1 MRYLVLDAKRLND
14 REAAHDYLA
23 KQLGLPEWYGRNLD
37 ALADCLGE
45 MGEQTTIIL
54 TDPDR
59 LDRYGKQI
67 LGVFEEMSSEAHAFA
82 FFTV

>member
-54 TDPDR
+54 TEPER
-59 LDRYGKQI
+59 LDRSGKQI
-67 LGVFEEMSSEAHAFA
+67 LGVFEEMASQEHAFS